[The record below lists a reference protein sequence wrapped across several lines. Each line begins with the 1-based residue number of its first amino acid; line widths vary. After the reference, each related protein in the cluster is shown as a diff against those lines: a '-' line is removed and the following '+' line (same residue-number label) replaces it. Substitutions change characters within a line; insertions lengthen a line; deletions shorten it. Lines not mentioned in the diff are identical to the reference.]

1 MKQSPIELLQLTF
14 KRVHVEIDP
23 THAPTEP
30 TNPLTTVFVF
40 DGVSITTEV
49 GLAEI
54 DMAHERG
61 PMYLVSLQVLIDNNA
76 ETNEP
81 ERKFSPYGIDIEA
94 AGIVVLSKG
103 AEKLGSAHDL
113 VTVNGA
119 ALLWSAI
126 REQLLTLTS
135 RMPAGPVMLP
145 TVHFHD
151 LKQGATVSIE
161 GPAPQVEPI
170 AKKPAKA
177 VAKKTAKP

>member
-1 MKQSPIELLQLTF
+1 MKPSPIQLLQLTF
-14 KRVHVEIDP
+14 KRVNVEIDP
-23 THAPTEP
+23 AHAPTEP

-40 DGVSITTEV
+40 DGVGITTEV

-54 DMAHERG
+54 DMTHERG
-61 PMYLVSLQVLIDNNA
+61 PMYLVSLQVLIDNKA
-76 ETNEP
+76 DANEP
-81 ERKFSPYGIDIEA
+81 DRKFSPYRIDIEA
-94 AGIVVLSKG
+94 AGIVVLSRG

-113 VTVNGA
+113 ITVNGA

-151 LKQGATVSIE
+151 LKQPTLE
-161 GPAPQVEPI
+161 PAETAAPK
-170 AKKPAKA
+170 AKTRKSAKT
-177 VAKKTAKP
+177 K